1 LFSYKHLAVE
11 SNVEHEVIQIV
22 LLNNFVVYSM
32 FMKKIVVLFF
42 LLISN
47 YEFAQVA
54 AFDKMEM
61 WFAQGHYKMV
71 YRKANYLLDI
81 PDYDFSLL
89 PKYYKS
95 ISLLQLCQNENW
107 LKRHSSA
114 IEDAKLLFH
123 EVKKSSDG
131 RLILIAHQDELRF
144 LKNDLIAHAEM
155 LKASNDQA
163 GFDLF
168 YGVTVEL
175 FGVISNN
182 VESDNQ
188 TVAIPEISNFVLSE
202 QRKALVDYASKYI
215 GVPYVW
221 AGMDEKG
228 FDCSGFST
236 YVFKEFKIDLPRRA
250 ADQQKSS
257 EKLKEKNVQAGD
269 LIFFSNGGAVSHVG
283 ILISEKGKPLVM
295 IHASSSQGIVI
306 TEIDSSEYWKK
317 RIHSFGSFLN

>member
-1 LFSYKHLAVE
+1 
-11 SNVEHEVIQIV
+11 
-22 LLNNFVVYSM
+22 M
-32 FMKKIVVLFF
+32 PMKKIVLLFF
-42 LLISN
+42 LLIST

-54 AFDKMEM
+54 AFDKLEM

-81 PDYDFSLL
+81 PDYDYSLL

-95 ISLLQLCQNENW
+95 ISLLQLAQNKNW
-107 LKRHSSA
+107 LKRHSNA
-114 IEDAKLLFH
+114 LEEAKLLFTQ
-123 EVKKSSDG
+123 VRKSPEG
-131 RLILIAHQDELRF
+131 NLVLKAHQDELRF

-155 LKASNDQA
+155 LKASNDKA
-163 GFDLF
+163 GFEMF
-168 YGVTVEL
+168 YTITVEL

-182 VESDNQ
+182 VENDSDKSNH
-188 TVAIPEISNFVLSE
+188 PETSTFVLSE
-202 QRKALVDYASKYI
+202 QRKALVKFASGYI

-228 FDCSGFST
+228 FDCSGFTT

-250 ADQQKSS
+250 ADQQKAS

-269 LIFFSNGGAVSHVG
+269 LIFFSNGGGISHVG

-306 TEIDSSEYWKK
+306 TEIEGSEYWKK